1 MANENWP
8 QLQPGKPA
16 SYRITVEGCLDEK
29 WSGRLGG
36 MQITTTPRG
45 GQKPVTTLSGDVQDQ
60 AALMGVLNS
69 LYELHLGILSVT
81 CEPWREDENTVHQQ
95 R

>member
-1 MANENWP
+1 
-8 QLQPGKPA
+8 
-16 SYRITVEGCLDEK
+16 
-29 WSGRLGG
+29 
-36 MQITTTPRG
+36 
-45 GQKPVTTLSGDVQDQ
+45 VQDQ

-81 CEPWREDENTVHQQ
+81 CEPWRENENTVDQQ

>member
-1 MANENWP
+1 MADEIRP

-16 SYRITVEGCLDEK
+16 SYRITVEGRLDEK

-36 MQITTTPRG
+36 MHITTTPRG
-45 GQKPVTTLSGDVQDQ
+45 AQKPVTTLSGEVQDQ

-69 LYELHLGILSVT
+69 LYDLHLSILSVNCET
-81 CEPWREDENTVHQQ
+81 CNEMKEGR
-95 R
+95 